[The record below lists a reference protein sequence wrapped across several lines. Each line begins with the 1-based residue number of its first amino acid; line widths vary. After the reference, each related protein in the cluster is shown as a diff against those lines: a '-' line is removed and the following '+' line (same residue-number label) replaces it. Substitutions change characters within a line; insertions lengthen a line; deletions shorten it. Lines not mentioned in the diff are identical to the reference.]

1 MRITGIANFSRN
13 QSGVSNVRFTCHENL
28 LVAKQKN
35 KSYNKNKTFFPAI
48 YYKSKKAIQVLF
60 LIWF

>member
-35 KSYNKNKTFFPAI
+35 KSYNKNKTFF
-48 YYKSKKAIQVLF
+48 SGHL
-60 LIWF
+60 L